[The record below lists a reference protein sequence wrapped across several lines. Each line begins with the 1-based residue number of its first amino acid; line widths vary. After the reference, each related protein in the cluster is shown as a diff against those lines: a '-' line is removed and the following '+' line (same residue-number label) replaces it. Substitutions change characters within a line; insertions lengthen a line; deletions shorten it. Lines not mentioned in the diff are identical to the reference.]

1 MRNSIKKKMDV
12 TRLRQDAIAIFEH
25 SVKAVDPANAIKRN
39 LAVEGN
45 RLAIQGKIYDLSDYE
60 NIFVIGMGKA
70 SAAMAKALEDLL
82 GERIKS
88 GIVNVKYGH
97 AVPLKIVRANEAGH
111 PVPDEAGLAGTN
123 QILQLLS
130 ETGEKDLVFCLISGG
145 GSALLPCPADGIT
158 LDDKQRLTQD
168 LLDCG
173 ATIHE
178 INALRKQ
185 VSKVKGGRLAR
196 LVYPSTLISLIL
208 SDVIG
213 DNLDSIASGPT
224 VPDMTTFRDC
234 LNILEKHKIHGEIPQ
249 AILEYVEKGFRGEFE
264 ETPKPDDPIFA
275 RTQNVIIGSNEQ
287 ALRAAKGKGDE
298 LGYNTLILSSF
309 IEGETTEVA
318 KVHAAIAKEILRSE
332 NPVGR
337 PACVVSGG
345 ETTVKIRGTG
355 LGGRNQEFALAAA
368 ISIDGL
374 EEVVIL
380 SAGTDGTDGPT
391 DAAGAIADGST
402 IRRSEKLGMIAEKY
416 LRDNNSY
423 NFFKP
428 LEDLIIT
435 GPTNTNVM
443 DLRIIMVS

>member
-1 MRNSIKKKMDV
+1 MSNSIKRKMDV

-287 ALRAAKGKGDE
+287 ALRAAKGKGVE

>member
-1 MRNSIKKKMDV
+1 MGKIDI
-12 TRLRQDAIAIFEH
+12 TRLRQDALTIFKH
-25 SVKAVDPANAIKRN
+25 GLKPVDPANAIKRN
-39 LAVEGN
+39 LVVEDN
-45 RLAIQGKIYDLSDYE
+45 RLDIQGKVYDLSAYE

-70 SAAMAKALEDLL
+70 SAAMAKAIEDLL
-82 GERIKS
+82 GDRIKG

-97 AVPLKIVRANEAGH
+97 TVPLRIVRANEAGH
-111 PVPDEAGLAGTN
+111 PVPDEEGLAGTIK
-123 QILQLLS
+123 ILKLLKQ
-130 ETGEKDLVFCLISGG
+130 TGEKDLVFCLISGG
-145 GSALLPCPADGIT
+145 GSALLPCPAEGIT
-158 LDDKQRLTQD
+158 LSDKQHLTRA

-178 INALRKQ
+178 INSLRKQ
-185 VSKVKGGRLAR
+185 TSKVKGGRLAG

-213 DNLDSIASGPT
+213 DNLDIIASGPT
-224 VPDMTTFRDC
+224 VPDETTFADC
-234 LNILEKHKIHGEIPQ
+234 LNILEKHQIHGEIPSS
-249 AILEYVEKGFRGEFE
+249 ILRYMEKGCRGEVR
-264 ETPKPDDPIFA
+264 ETPKADDPAFV
-275 RTQNVIIGSNEQ
+275 RTQNVIIGSNKQALSAAKEQ
-287 ALRAAKGKGDE
+287 ADA
-298 LGYNTLILSSF
+298 LGYNSLILSSF

-318 KVHAAIAKEILRSE
+318 KVHAAIAKEILSTG

-345 ETTVKIRGTG
+345 ETTVKIKGSG
-355 LGGRNQEFALAAA
+355 LGGRNQELALAAA
-368 ISIDGL
+368 IAIDGL
-374 EEVVIL
+374 EKVLIL

-391 DAAGAIADGST
+391 EAAGAIADGST
-402 IRRSEKLGMIAEKY
+402 IRRSRELGMIAEKY

-428 LEDLIIT
+428 LKDLIIT

>member
-1 MRNSIKKKMDV
+1 MDI
-12 TRLRQDAIAIFEH
+12 TRLRQDAITIFKH
-25 SVKAVDPANAIKRN
+25 GIKSVDPANAIKRN
-39 LAVEGN
+39 LVVEDN
-45 RLAIQGKIYDLSDYE
+45 RLDIQGKVYDLSAYE
-60 NIFVIGMGKA
+60 NIFIIGMGKA
-70 SAAMAKALEDLL
+70 SAAMAKAIEDLL
-82 GERIKS
+82 GNRIKG

-97 AVPLKIVRANEAGH
+97 TVPLKVVRANEAGH
-111 PVPDEAGLAGTN
+111 PVPDQAGLEGTN
-123 QILQLLS
+123 QILQLLKQ
-130 ETGEKDLVFCLISGG
+130 TGEKDLVFCVISGG
-145 GSALLPCPADGIT
+145 GSALLPCPAEGIT
-158 LDDKQRLTQD
+158 LNDKQRLTKA

-178 INALRKQ
+178 INSLRKQ
-185 VSKVKGGRLAR
+185 ISKVKGGRLAR

-224 VPDMTTFRDC
+224 VPDKTTFADC
-234 LNILEKHKIHGEIPQ
+234 LNILEKHKIHGEIPSS
-249 AILEYVEKGFRGEFE
+249 ILEYVEKGFRGEVR
-264 ETPKPDDPIFA
+264 ETPKADDPVFA

-287 ALRAAKGKGDE
+287 ALRAAKEKADE
-298 LGYNTLILSSF
+298 LGYNSLILSSF

-318 KVHAAIAKEILRSE
+318 KVHAAIAREILSTG

-345 ETTVKIRGTG
+345 ETTVKIKGSG

-374 EEVVIL
+374 ERVLIL
-380 SAGTDGTDGPT
+380 SAGTDGTDGLT
-391 DAAGAIADGST
+391 EAAGAIADGST
-402 IRRSEKLGMIAEKY
+402 IRRSEELGMIAEKY
-416 LRDNNSY
+416 LRENNSY

-428 LEDLIIT
+428 LKDLVIT

>member
-1 MRNSIKKKMDV
+1 MSNSIKRKMDV

>member
-1 MRNSIKKKMDV
+1 MDIA
-12 TRLRQDAIAIFEH
+12 RLRQDAIAILKH
-25 SVKAVDPANAIKRN
+25 GIKSVDPANAIKRD
-39 LAVEGN
+39 LVVENN
-45 RLAIQGKIYDLSDYE
+45 RLDIQGKVYDLSAYE
-60 NIFVIGMGKA
+60 NIFIIGAGKA
-70 SAAMAKALEDLL
+70 SAAMAKAIEDLL
-82 GERIKS
+82 GDRIKG

-97 AVPLKIVRANEAGH
+97 TAPLKIVRANEAGH

-123 QILQLLS
+123 QILQLLRQ
-130 ETGEKDLVFCLISGG
+130 TGQRDLVFCLISGG
-145 GSALLPCPADGIT
+145 GSALLPCPAEGIT
-158 LDDKQRLTQD
+158 LEDKQRLTKA

-178 INALRKQ
+178 INSLRKQ
-185 VSKVKGGRLAR
+185 VSKVKGGRLAQ
-196 LVYPSTLISLIL
+196 LVYPSTLVSLIL

-213 DNLDSIASGPT
+213 DDLDSIASGPT
-224 VPDMTTFRDC
+224 VPDNTTFTDC
-234 LNILEKHKIHGEIPQ
+234 LNILERHKIHGQIPSS
-249 AILEYVEKGFRGEFE
+249 ILQYVEKGCRGEVR
-264 ETPKPDDPIFA
+264 ETPKADDPVFK
-275 RTQNVIIGSNEQ
+275 RTQNVIIGSNKQALSAAKEQ
-287 ALRAAKGKGDE
+287 ADK
-298 LGYNTLILSSF
+298 LGYNSLILSSF

-318 KVHAAIAKEILRSE
+318 KVHAAIAKEILSTG

-345 ETTVKIRGTG
+345 ETTVKIKGSG

-374 EEVVIL
+374 EGVLIL

-391 DAAGAIADGST
+391 EAAGAIADGSS
-402 IRRSEKLGMIAEKY
+402 IRRSKELGMVAEKY

-428 LEDLIIT
+428 LRDLVIT